1 MALVTASSFGISRTP
16 SSPMG
21 SNSCAIKLQIN
32 MTMPP
37 NIPAKKMRVL
47 MGKLQMRN
55 YKFERKKPAIL
66 MLALGD
72 ASRHSRSSLS
82 LTNSMKTTVLSL
94 ITALTLAAFLGCQ
107 TQKKEEPVATTTT
120 HATSTSAKKTST
132 TKKTSTSATAE
143 ASPSASPKKTTKKKA
158 AAEESASP
166 SASPSAT
173 P

>member
-47 MGKLQMRN
+47 MGKLQRRN
-55 YKFERKKPAIL
+55 YKFERRKPAIL

-82 LTNSMKTTVLSL
+82 LTNSMKTPVLSL
-94 ITALTLAAFLGCQ
+94 ITVLTIAAFLGCQ
-107 TQKKEEPVATTTT
+107 SQKKEETAMTTTGTTT
-120 HATSTSAKKTST
+120 HAASTSKKST
-132 TKKTSTSATAE
+132 TKKTSASTE
-143 ASPSASPKKTTKKKA
+143 ASPAAKK
-158 AAEESASP
+158 
-166 SASPSAT
+166 
-173 P
+173 

>member
-82 LTNSMKTTVLSL
+82 LTNSMKTPVLSL
-94 ITALTLAAFLGCQ
+94 ITALKLSDFLGCQ
-107 TQKKEEPVATTTT
+107 SQKKEETSMTSTGATTHAAATTSKKSTTTT
-120 HATSTSAKKTST
+120 DSST
-132 TKKTSTSATAE
+132 TE
-143 ASPSASPKKTTKKKA
+143 ASPAAKKTTKKKA
-158 AAEESASP
+158 AAAAEESA
-166 SASPSAT
+166 
-173 P
+173 

>member
-21 SNSCAIKLQIN
+21 SNSCATKLQIN

-47 MGKLQMRN
+47 MGKLQRRN
-55 YKFERKKPAIL
+55 YKFERRKPAIL

-72 ASRHSRSSLS
+72 ASRHSRCSLS
-82 LTNSMKTTVLSL
+82 LINPMKTPVLSL
-94 ITALTLAAFLGCQ
+94 ITALAIAALFSSCQ
-107 TQKKEEPVATTTT
+107 SQKKEETAATTTT
-120 HATSTSAKKTST
+120 GTHATAKKTT
-132 TKKTSTSATAE
+132 AKKTSTSASTE
-143 ASPSASPKKTTKKKA
+143 ASPSASPKKTAKKKA

>member
-82 LTNSMKTTVLSL
+82 LTNSMKTPVLSL

-107 TQKKEEPVATTTT
+107 SQKKEETSMTSTGATT
-120 HATSTSAKKTST
+120 HAASTTSKKST
-132 TKKTSTSATAE
+132 TKKASASTE
-143 ASPSASPKKTTKKKA
+143 ASPKKTTKKKA

-166 SASPSAT
+166 TASPSAT

>member
-21 SNSCAIKLQIN
+21 RTSCAMKLQIN

-37 NIPAKKMRVL
+37 NIPATKMRVL
-47 MGKLQMRN
+47 MGKLQRRN
-55 YKFERKKPAIL
+55 YKFERRKPAIL

-82 LTNSMKTTVLSL
+82 LTNSMKTPVLSL
-94 ITALTLAAFLGCQ
+94 ITVLTFAAFLGCQ
-107 TQKKEEPVATTTT
+107 SQKNEETSMTSTGATT
-120 HATSTSAKKTST
+120 HAASTTSKKST
-132 TKKTSTSATAE
+132 TKKTSASTE
-143 ASPSASPKKTTKKKA
+143 ASPSAAKKTTKKKA

-166 SASPSAT
+166 TA
-173 P
+173 

>member
-16 SSPMG
+16 SFPME

-55 YKFERKKPAIL
+55 YKFERRKPAIL
-66 MLALGD
+66 MLALRD

-82 LTNSMKTTVLSL
+82 LTNPMKTPVLSL
-94 ITALTLAAFLGCQ
+94 ITALAIAAFFSSCQ
-107 TQKKEEPVATTTT
+107 SQKKEETAATTSGTTT
-120 HATSTSAKKTST
+120 HAATAKKTST
-132 TKKTSTSATAE
+132 TKKTSTSASTE
-143 ASPSASPKKTTKKKA
+143 ASPSAKKTTKKKA

-166 SASPSAT
+166 TASPSAT

>member
-47 MGKLQMRN
+47 MGKLQRRN

-82 LTNSMKTTVLSL
+82 LTNSMKTPVLSL

-107 TQKKEEPVATTTT
+107 SQKKEETSMTSTGATT
-120 HATSTSAKKTST
+120 HAASTTSKKST
-132 TKKTSTSATAE
+132 TKKTS
-143 ASPSASPKKTTKKKA
+143 ASTEASPKKTTKKKA

-166 SASPSAT
+166 TASPSAT

>member
-55 YKFERKKPAIL
+55 YKFERRKPAIL

-82 LTNSMKTTVLSL
+82 LTNSMKTPVLSL
-94 ITALTLAAFLGCQ
+94 ITALTIAAFLGCQ
-107 TQKKEEPVATTTT
+107 SQKKEETSMTSTGATT
-120 HATSTSAKKTST
+120 HAASTTSKKST
-132 TKKTSTSATAE
+132 TKKASASTE
-143 ASPSASPKKTTKKKA
+143 ASPAAKKTTKKKA
-158 AAEESASP
+158 AAEASASP
-166 SASPSAT
+166 TASPSAT